1 MWSSISYTC
10 VFFRWLN
17 REMMLTSYCLRQTS
31 HRLVSQT
38 SRSTFATLPQAKS
51 NENQPGF
58 YDTAQKD
65 KLLSP
70 KSSTGQAEPIPSNDL
85 LEAQR
90 TDKEPKHLKSQTP
103 VATSVDKFA
112 AGLSPLQTT
121 SSITPSGDRLFQDP
135 KTVTTPIAPGIPVT
149 ASIPFTNPEGKSKKE
164 ELIPSSR
171 FSAFLRGIRSGLPF
185 FPSKQAAS
193 APVNIATT
201 REYYIPLTRPSL
213 IRLIAT
219 DVHLMDDEITRA
231 SFHQLCHG
239 LDSAV
244 VQRYRPILN
253 ELKHLFNPLNPDNE
267 TIENRRV
274 SYRDRLENEYWLLQ
288 KISDLLTRA
297 NFKELPRDILVDKFI
312 LHEDSIFSSNLNV
325 QINGYDYDVLKFW
338 ILGREQMPVEGKPW
352 WKRLLRKT
360 IPGNS
365 KDYFKRVIVAV
376 RLKGQD
382 RLYLKAYRD
391 IPLHNLTQL
400 LPVGQLRIGNFEQQL
415 ARLAVLL
422 GFGTV
427 STHLISTMASYPIPG
442 LLIGGS
448 SLTLF
453 LALWSARSFYQS
465 KNHYLSSMNRLL
477 FYKNIASNKQ
487 LFAMIIDRAEDE
499 LSKEV

>member
-1 MWSSISYTC
+1 
-10 VFFRWLN
+10 
-17 REMMLTSYCLRQTS
+17 MLTGYCLRQAS
-31 HRLVSQT
+31 HRLVYQT
-38 SRSTFATLPQAKS
+38 YRSTFATLPQ
-51 NENQPGF
+51 
-58 YDTAQKD
+58 QKYND
-65 KLLSP
+65 AVQKEEILVQTEAVS
-70 KSSTGQAEPIPSNDL
+70 SNDL

-90 TDKEPKHLKSQTP
+90 KENEQKHVKTQTP
-103 VATSVDKFA
+103 VATSADKFSV
-112 AGLSPLQTT
+112 GLSPLQTT
-121 SSITPSGDRLFQDP
+121 SSITPPGDRLFQEP
-135 KTVTTPIAPGIPVT
+135 KVVTTPIAPGIPVT
-149 ASIPFTNPEGKSKKE
+149 AHIPLTNLDEKAEKD

-171 FSAFLRGIRSGLPF
+171 FSAFLRGISSGLPF
-185 FPSKQAAS
+185 FPSTQSPS
-193 APVNIATT
+193 APVNLVTT

-219 DVHLMDDEITRA
+219 DSRLIDDEIDRL
-231 SFHQLCHG
+231 SFHQFCQG

-267 TIENRRV
+267 TLENRRV
-274 SYRDRLENEYWLLQ
+274 SYHDRLENEYWLLQ
-288 KISDLLTRA
+288 KINDLLARA

-312 LHEDSIFSSNLNV
+312 LHEDSIFSSNLNI

-338 ILGREQMPVEGKPW
+338 ILGREQMPMENKSW
-352 WKRLLRKT
+352 WKRLLRKSPST
-360 IPGNS
+360 SS

-391 IPLHNLTQL
+391 IPLQNLTQL

-415 ARLAVLL
+415 ARVAVLL
-422 GFGTV
+422 GLGTV
-427 STHLISTMASYPIPG
+427 STHLITTMANYPLPG
-442 LLIGGS
+442 LIIGGS
-448 SLTLF
+448 SLTLA

-465 KNHYLSSMNRLL
+465 KIHYLSSMNRIL

-499 LSKEV
+499 LSKEM